1 MGYGLGACIG
11 AKVGRPDKTV
21 INIAG
26 DGCFRMN
33 MNELMTA
40 SRNKLPV
47 IEVVIDNRVLGMV
60 RQWQTLFY
68 GQRYSGTV
76 LEDDT
81 DYCKAAEAMGCT
93 AYRVESRE
101 EVDEVIKKAL
111 ASADKPVLIDVVIN
125 EDDKVFPMVSP
136 GGAIA
141 DAFDESDLENGR

>member
-1 MGYGLGACIG
+1 
-11 AKVGRPDKTV
+11 
-21 INIAG
+21 
-26 DGCFRMN
+26 MN

-40 SRNKLPV
+40 SRNRLPI

-68 GQRYSGTV
+68 GQRYSNTII
-76 LEDDT
+76 EDET

-93 AYRVESRE
+93 AYRIKSRE

-111 ASADKPVLIDVVIN
+111 ASKDRPVLIDVLIN

-141 DAFDESDLENGR
+141 DAFDESDLKDK